1 MTHRFVVIGYGAMG
15 SWHADHIRESG
26 IAAVTGV
33 YDIDPARRQAAR
45 AKGYETY
52 DTLEAALA
60 ADADMVVI
68 ATPNDTHPALAK
80 AALGAGRHVLMEKPA
95 ALTADELEQMYAAA
109 DAAGRQL
116 SIHQNRRWDVDFQ
129 AVRRV
134 LREDLVGEVFNLE
147 SRVQGSR
154 GIPSSWRRERA
165 RGGGMV
171 YDWGAHL
178 IDQALLAF
186 GGQAPQRVSCVLS
199 HVLES
204 SVDDGFYLELLF
216 ADNRRAFVEVNTCNF
231 IALPRFYVAG
241 RTGTAMIE
249 DWRRPCRV
257 TQCFAW
263 SEADVAPQAR
273 GSGITKTMAPRDE
286 TTTRTFELEI
296 PKLERFAYLKNF
308 CAAADGEEPLE
319 VTREQALN
327 VLRVIDAAFESAK
340 SGRPVILG

>member
-1 MTHRFVVIGYGAMG
+1 MTHRFVIVGYGAMG
-15 SWHADHIRESG
+15 SWHADHIQKSGLAEAAGVWDVDPERRE
-26 IAAVTGV
+26 AAW
-33 YDIDPARRQAAR
+33 
-45 AKGYETY
+45 AKGFHAY

-60 ADADMVVI
+60 SDTDMAVI
-68 ATPNDTHPALAK
+68 ATPNDTHLALAK
-80 AALGAGRHVLMEKPA
+80 ALLAAGKHVLTEKPA
-95 ALTADELEQMYAAA
+95 ALTAAELSEMYAAA
-109 DAAGRQL
+109 DAAGRML
-116 SIHQNRRWDVDFQ
+116 SVHQNRRWDVDFQ

-134 LREDLVGEVFNLE
+134 LNEKLVGEVFNLE

-186 GGQAPQRVSCVLS
+186 GGESPERVSCVLS
-199 HVLES
+199 HVLEDA
-204 SVDDGFYLELLF
+204 VDDGFYLEMLF
-216 ADNRRAFVEVNTCNF
+216 AGNRRAFVEVNTCNF

-241 RTGTAMIE
+241 RTGTAVIE

-257 TQCFAW
+257 TQCTAW

-286 TTTRTFELEI
+286 KTTRTLELAI
-296 PKLERFAYLKNF
+296 PALEPFAYLTNF
-308 CAAADGEEPLE
+308 CAAADGAEALA
-319 VTREQALN
+319 VTREQALS
-327 VLRVIDAAFESAK
+327 VLKVIDAAFASAES
-340 SGRPVILG
+340 GGPVRLG